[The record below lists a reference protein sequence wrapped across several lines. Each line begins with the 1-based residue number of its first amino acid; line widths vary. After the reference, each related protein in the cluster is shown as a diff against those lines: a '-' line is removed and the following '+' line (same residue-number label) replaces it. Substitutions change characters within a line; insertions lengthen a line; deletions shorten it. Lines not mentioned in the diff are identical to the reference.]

1 MKLKFLESE
10 NLPSDFIWY
19 KPIKQGREHNNS
31 NKHKDYAWHS
41 YFNTKFNMLEI
52 SCRKYRIFVSFKIVN
67 SAYLWTINQIQLK
80 TSQELALWL
89 MIYFEEKVVPQL
101 KAKYGE
107 DSEVNMLA
115 CINNYACY
123 L

>member
-1 MKLKFLESE
+1 
-10 NLPSDFIWY
+10 
-19 KPIKQGREHNNS
+19 
-31 NKHKDYAWHS
+31 
-41 YFNTKFNMLEI
+41 MLEI
-52 SCRKYRIFVSFKIVN
+52 SSRKYRIFVSFKIVN
-67 SAYLWTINQIQLK
+67 SAYMWTINQIQLK

-89 MIYFEEKVVPQL
+89 MVYFEDKVVPQL

-115 CINNYACY
+115 CINNYAYY